1 LVRGHEIDTLVTLRT
16 KPKEAVPVF
25 PKAAKVLGGTLLKWQ
40 FQEEFEMALTV
51 EDLMEKM
58 PGAFIPEKAEGV
70 DAVIQFN
77 LGAEGGDW
85 VVTIRDQKCV
95 VERGTT
101 DSPNLTLTAEAPD
114 YIDMITGKLNPMTA
128 IATKKIVL
136 KGDLNLA
143 MKYMNLFK
151 L

>member
-1 LVRGHEIDTLVTLRT
+1 
-16 KPKEAVPVF
+16 
-25 PKAAKVLGGTLLKWQ
+25 
-40 FQEEFEMALTV
+40 MALTV
-51 EDLMEKM
+51 EQLMEKM

-77 LGAEGGDW
+77 LGEQGGDW

-95 VERGTT
+95 AERGTT
-101 DSPNLTLTAEAPD
+101 DNPNLTLTAEASD

-128 IATKKIVL
+128 IGTKKVVL